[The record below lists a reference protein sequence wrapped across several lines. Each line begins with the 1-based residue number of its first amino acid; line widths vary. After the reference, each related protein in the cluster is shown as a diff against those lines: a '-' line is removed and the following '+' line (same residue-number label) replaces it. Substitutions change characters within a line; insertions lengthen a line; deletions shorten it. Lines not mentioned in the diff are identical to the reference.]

1 MSINIDPEKFAE
13 LVVTSN
19 SAKSDEAEDIA
30 KESLIL
36 DVLNHIVD
44 RYPDATKAMDKCAC
58 AIGEDIVT
66 RQTVLNSSCTV
77 VLLSP
82 VAGG

>member
-1 MSINIDPEKFAE
+1 MQTIEIKIEAFGAIERLLPKELAFEFAADQMIN
-13 LVVTSN
+13 
-19 SAKSDEAEDIA
+19 
-30 KESLIL
+30 
-36 DVLNHIVD
+36 DVLAHIVD

>member
-1 MSINIDPEKFAE
+1 MSIVHVTIEGYGAIQRQLPSQLVLEYSSEILVGDILAE
-13 LVVTSN
+13 
-19 SAKSDEAEDIA
+19 
-30 KESLIL
+30 
-36 DVLNHIVD
+36 IVGQ
-44 RYPDATKAMDKCAC
+44 YPDAQKALDRCAC

-66 RQTVLNSSCTV
+66 RQTVLKNDCTL

>member
-36 DVLNHIVD
+36 YINAYRLAEKYANIATNCYDTAEILKEINEVD
-44 RYPDATKAMDKCAC
+44 LQLK
-58 AIGEDIVT
+58 
-66 RQTVLNSSCTV
+66 
-77 VLLSP
+77 
-82 VAGG
+82 